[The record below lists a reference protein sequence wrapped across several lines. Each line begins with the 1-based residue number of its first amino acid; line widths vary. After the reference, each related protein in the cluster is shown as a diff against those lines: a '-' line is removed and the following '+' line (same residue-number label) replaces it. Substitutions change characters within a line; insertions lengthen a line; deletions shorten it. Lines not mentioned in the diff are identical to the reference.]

1 MGECSWYRATLN
13 QRLTLM
19 EGFDVKGKDII
30 VVAATND
37 HFALD
42 EALVRSGRFDKVVF
56 VPKPNQQDGE
66 DILRIHAKGVKLSS
80 EVNFSEVAEKTEDF
94 TGADLANLIN
104 QSAITAVKNDR
115 HKVRTEDINQARLM
129 KLKRSIRYYLVHN
142 IEPLR
147 RKEVKS

>member
-1 MGECSWYRATLN
+1 
-13 QRLTLM
+13 M